1 MSRILLSPFRLLLL
15 LLLLVLLNASPREPI
30 PALQTKTVRA
40 RDLGIPFDGTPG
52 KFNAITDVPGVE
64 VGYTTLISGEGKL
77 KVSKGPVRT
86 GVTAI
91 LPRGR
96 DAMNDPVY
104 AGFFSLNGNGEMT
117 GTAWV
122 DESGFL
128 EGPIVIT
135 N

>member
-15 LLLLVLLNASPREPI
+15 LLVLLNASAREPI

-64 VGYTTLISGEGKL
+64 VGYTTLLSGEGKL
-77 KVSKGPVRT
+77 ERGKGPVRT

-91 LPRGR
+91 LPRGLSE
-96 DAMNDPVY
+96 MNDSVF
-104 AGFFSLNGNGEMT
+104 AGYFSLNGNVEMT
-117 GTAWV
+117 GTTW
-122 DESGFL
+122 
-128 EGPIVIT
+128 
-135 N
+135 